1 MSSRLH
7 LQQCPHSVGWRLP
20 RANQTWNTTPPQ
32 LGEPRELGSRDNS
45 GSLLLQ
51 QRKRPDIV
59 WTEPPPHGPSS
70 QMPEKPPAGAADS
83 RPAAVKVALGE
94 GWLSGQIPEPSA
106 LNSRA
111 RSRNALKKRSACFCH
126 YCLQKGVHTLEGR
139 AFHLEPYEAA
149 PLSTASGGKPV
160 GCKLVQEFIWMCFQ
174 QLEGRASA
182 WPAGFWAELTAA
194 PQSRLPHSRRC
205 WRGRSDPLA
214 TAGYFTV

>member
-1 MSSRLH
+1 M
-7 LQQCPHSVGWRLP
+7 GWRLP
-20 RANQTWNTTPPQ
+20 RADQTRNTTPPQ

-45 GSLLLQ
+45 GSLHLQ

-59 WTEPPPHGPSS
+59 WTEPPPCGPSS
-70 QMPEKPPAGAADS
+70 QMPEKPPARAADS

-94 GWLSGQIPEPSA
+94 GWLSGQIPEPRA

-139 AFHLEPYEAA
+139 AFHLETYEAA
-149 PLSTASGGKPV
+149 LLSTASGESRWAVNWFKSLY
-160 GCKLVQEFIWMCFQ
+160 GCVSSSWKEELRPG
-174 QLEGRASA
+174 LR
-182 WPAGFWAELTAA
+182 AGFWAELTAA
-194 PQSRLPHSRRC
+194 PQSRLLHSQRR

-214 TAGYFTV
+214 TAGCFTV